1 MQRCSRL
8 MHFCWVNCKKGEI
21 YQMMAALLCG
31 EELINTNWFT
41 EKLWRYFI
49 HYTVFKDSSRIY
61 IQCTCSRLGRF
72 LGLKF
77 NMFHVI
83 MFVYCKLPWKN
94 IPSNCFFCI
103 GSQLLKTSDKK
114 LYLNKIE
121 LQFLRVLNMYE
132 KNSKSKERW
141 SKTFFCTFLGL
152 YRNKIKKAFILEYQG
167 CTVWKLHS
175 CASTFYF

>member
-49 HYTVFKDSSRIY
+49 QYTVFKDSSRIY
-61 IQCTCSRLGRF
+61 NAHAVGWADFWDWNSTCSMWSCLF
-72 LGLKF
+72 TVNYLE
-77 NMFHVI
+77 
-83 MFVYCKLPWKN
+83 
-94 IPSNCFFCI
+94 
-103 GSQLLKTSDKK
+103 KTS
-114 LYLNKIE
+114 LQIVFFVLVVNYLRHLIKALSQQNRITIFKSIKH
-121 LQFLRVLNMYE
+121 VW

-152 YRNKIKKAFILEYQG
+152 YRNKIKKAFILEYHG

>member
-61 IQCTCSRLGRF
+61 NAHAVGWADFWDWNSTCSMWSCLF
-72 LGLKF
+72 TVNYLEKTSLQI
-77 NMFHVI
+77 V
-83 MFVYCKLPWKN
+83 
-94 IPSNCFFCI
+94 FFCI

-132 KNSKSKERW
+132 KIQNRRRDGQKRS
-141 SKTFFCTFLGL
+141 FCTFLGL